1 MVPQSF
7 SRGEFMKSFLPFIK
21 RSITALL
28 TGTLLFSTPALAQEF
43 NWKFNNGLPENRNES
58 KELDRFAT
66 DVGVATDNK
75 LQIKVYHGGSLGL
88 KNEDVL
94 RWLPTGAAE
103 MGLVW
108 ANYLGRD
115 APAMNA
121 VYIQGSVGSTEEH
134 LKAIPVLKD
143 IYTEE
148 LKEWGI
154 VPAGFLALPI
164 LYASIFCSDEAVNT
178 LEELR
183 TKKLRVWSK
192 DMVETFDK
200 LGVSAQ
206 IIGQTEMYVALK
218 TGVVDCAV
226 YPALYAKT
234 VSLQEVTGFA
244 SYLYPIAGLPYVLGA
259 SEQQWNSLPTSIQS
273 AVKKAADDLFARST
287 DYSDDNQKEQKA
299 RQDLEQAGIKW
310 LADFPTQDQRAFLN
324 AAAST
329 WQTMAEEAGGNAP
342 ANRAKILEAIG
353 R

>member
-1 MVPQSF
+1 
-7 SRGEFMKSFLPFIK
+7 
-21 RSITALL
+21 
-28 TGTLLFSTPALAQEF
+28 
-43 NWKFNNGLPENRNES
+43 
-58 KELDRFAT
+58 
-66 DVGVATDNK
+66 
-75 LQIKVYHGGSLGL
+75 
-88 KNEDVL
+88 
-94 RWLPTGAAE
+94 

-200 LGVSAQ
+200 LGVSA
-206 IIGQTEMYVALK
+206 
-218 TGVVDCAV
+218 
-226 YPALYAKT
+226 P
-234 VSLQEVTGFA
+234 VSYTHLT
-244 SYLYPIAGLPYVLGA
+244 
-259 SEQQWNSLPTSIQS
+259 LPT
-273 AVKKAADDLFARST
+273 
-287 DYSDDNQKEQKA
+287 
-299 RQDLEQAGIKW
+299 
-310 LADFPTQDQRAFLN
+310 
-324 AAAST
+324 
-329 WQTMAEEAGGNAP
+329 
-342 ANRAKILEAIG
+342 NREV
-353 R
+353 